1 MVKTDSK
8 DAESNAAA
16 QQIVQ
21 AESKDAEA
29 HVAAPQSVQGDL
41 KDAEPNTKSLL
52 LPYYCSAR
60 PKTFQ
65 RTAGRSVS
73 QGENASFCPTVQLM
87 YEHVRSYLL
96 PASNILKSQA

>member
-1 MVKTDSK
+1 MVKTDPK

-29 HVAAPQSVQGDL
+29 NVAAPQSVQGEP
-41 KDAEPNTKSLL
+41 KDAEPNTKSLP

-65 RTAGRSVS
+65 RTAGEASARA
-73 QGENASFCPTVQLM
+73 NASCCPTVQLM
-87 YEHVRSYLL
+87 YEHLRSYLL